1 MGDKCMT
8 PFLPPDVL
16 GEPMDQEEQPEPTP
30 LESPREVAEEDTK
43 SQEGSG
49 NDDY

>member
-1 MGDKCMT
+1 
-8 PFLPPDVL
+8 
-16 GEPMDQEEQPEPTP
+16 

-49 NDDY
+49 NDDYWWVPRVHAIDLH